1 MKRKIED
8 KKPVLISNFKEMPP
22 MSMSLSTMRW
32 NFTGSW
38 RYLKPYYVHKV
49 SPCHAGCPGGQNV
62 EGWIRL
68 MEEGHYDKAI
78 RLLREE
84 NPFPSITGRVCFHPC
99 ELKCSRAYFD
109 KSVSINNL
117 ERFLSD
123 HANPEY
129 KIKKEEIA
137 ESTGKKVAIIGSGP
151 AGLSCAYHLLRLGYA
166 VEIFEAEKEPGG
178 VLRTGIPE
186 YRLPKD
192 ILAKE
197 IKMLTSAGVKI
208 HTGKRVGKDISY
220 DSLKNYF
227 AVFVATGVHKSKSLG
242 ISGEDTE
249 GVMSGLEYLKKVNL
263 KEKVTTGKKVV
274 VIGGGNTAMDSARV
288 ARRNGAEVIILY
300 RRTRAEMPAW
310 EEEIEEALI
319 EGIVLKELSIP
330 QKVIVKDSKVA
341 GILVQKAKL
350 GEPDASGRRKPE
362 PIEGSEYEIEC
373 DMILSAIGE
382 EIDEEALPDIKI
394 SKGIVQTEKDL
405 STSINNYFAGG
416 DIIDQPHTVIDAIAS
431 GKKAA
436 IAIDCKFRKLN
447 FEDVVKEISVGEW
460 GSVSMQL
467 YREKFVFKIYT
478 SPSVRIS
485 SETVDPKSI
494 NTAYFQP
501 SERSQMNKIPLSERI
516 TGFSEVNTGLNQQQ
530 AMHDISRCFH
540 CGRCTM
546 CDNCYIFCPDNAIS
560 HKKKEFGYNI
570 DYDYCKGCGICVT
583 ECPRNAMGMEKESK
597 L

>member
-1 MKRKIED
+1 MKRNIED
-8 KKPVLISNFKEMPP
+8 KKPVVISSYREMPP
-22 MSMSLSTMRW
+22 MSVSLATMRW
-32 NFTGSW
+32 NLTGSW
-38 RYLKPYYVHKV
+38 RYLKPFYVQKV

-68 MEEGHYDKAI
+68 MEEGHYDEAI

-84 NPFPSITGRVCFHPC
+84 NPFPAITGRVCFHPC

-117 ERFLSD
+117 ERFLAD
-123 HANPEY
+123 HSNLEY
-129 KIKKEEIA
+129 RIKKDEIA
-137 ESTGKKVAIIGSGP
+137 ESTGKKVAIVGSGP
-151 AGLSCAYHLLRLGYA
+151 AGLSCAYHLLRLGYE
-166 VEIFEAEKEPGG
+166 VEIFEAEREPGG
-178 VLRTGIPE
+178 VLRIGIPE

-192 ILAKE
+192 ILARE
-197 IKMLTSAGVKI
+197 IKILTGSGVKI

-242 ISGEDTE
+242 IAGEDAE
-249 GVMSGLEYLKKVNL
+249 GVMSGLLYLKKVNL

-288 ARRNGAEVIILY
+288 AKRNGADVTILY

-310 EEEIEEALI
+310 EEEIEEALT
-319 EGIVLKELSIP
+319 EGVDLMELSIP
-330 QKVIVKDSKVA
+330 KKVLIKDSRVA
-341 GILVQKAKL
+341 GILVQKARL
-350 GEPDASGRRKPE
+350 GEPDASGRRRPE

-382 EIDEEALPDIKI
+382 EIDESSLPDIRT
-394 SKGIVQTEKDL
+394 SKGNVVIGKDL
-405 STSINNYFAGG
+405 STSIKNYFAGG

-436 IAIDCKFRKLN
+436 IAIDCRFRKLN
-447 FEDVVKEISVGEW
+447 FEDVLKEIAIGEW
-460 GSVSMQL
+460 GSISMQI
-467 YREKFVFKIYT
+467 YREKFVFNTYST
-478 SPSVRIS
+478 PSVRVS
-485 SETVDPKSI
+485 TETVDPKSI

-501 SERSQMNKIPLSERI
+501 FDRSTMNKIPLSERKG
-516 TGFSEVNTGLNQQQ
+516 GFAEVNTGLTQQQ

-560 HKKKEFGYNI
+560 HNRKGFGYII

-597 L
+597 I

>member
-1 MKRKIED
+1 MKRDID
-8 KKPVLISNFKEMPP
+8 DRKPVIINSYKEMPP
-22 MSMSLSTMRW
+22 MAMSLSTMRW

-38 RYLKPYYVHKV
+38 RYLRPYHVERV

-68 MEEGHYDKAI
+68 MEEGRFDDAI

-84 NPFPSITGRVCFHPC
+84 NPFPAITGRVCFHPC

-109 KSVSINNL
+109 KAVSINNL

-123 HANPEY
+123 HASPDY

-137 ESTGKKVAIIGSGP
+137 DATNKKVAIVGSGP
-151 AGLSCAYHLLRLGYA
+151 AGLSCAYHLLRLGYD

-178 VLRTGIPE
+178 VLLTGIPE

-192 ILAKE
+192 ILARE

-208 HTGKRVGKDISY
+208 HTRKRLGEDISY
-220 DSLKNYF
+220 DTLKDYF
-227 AVFVATGVHKSKSLG
+227 AVFIAVGVHKSKRLG
-242 ISGEDTE
+242 ISNEDAE
-249 GVMSGLEYLKKVNL
+249 NVMSGLEYLRKVNL
-263 KEKVTTGKKVV
+263 KEKVQTGKKVV
-274 VIGGGNTAMDSARV
+274 VVGGGNTAMDCARV
-288 ARRNGAEVIILY
+288 ARRNGAEVKVIY

-310 EEEIEEALI
+310 EEEIEEAISEGVSIMELI
-319 EGIVLKELSIP
+319 IPKKVLVSG
-330 QKVIVKDSKVA
+330 SKVS
-341 GILVQKAKL
+341 GILVQKARL
-350 GEPDASGRRKPE
+350 GEPDASGRRRPE

-382 EIDEEALPDIKI
+382 EIDERSLPDLKI
-394 SKGIVQTEKDL
+394 SKGNVVTEKDL
-405 STSINNYFAGG
+405 STSIKNFFAGG

-436 IAIDCKFRKLN
+436 IAIDCRYRKLD
-447 FEDVVKEISVGEW
+447 FSEVLKEISVGEW
-460 GSVSMQL
+460 GSLSMQQ
-467 YREKFVFKIYT
+467 YREKFVFKRA
-478 SPSVRIS
+478 SKPSVRIDRA
-485 SETVDPKSI
+485 TVDPKSI

-501 SERSQMNKIPLSERI
+501 SDRFPMNKIPLEDRI
-516 TGFSEVNTGLNQQQ
+516 STMSEVNTGLTLQQ
-530 AMHDISRCFH
+530 ALHEISRCFH

-560 HKKKEFGYNI
+560 HKKGEFGYNI
-570 DYDYCKGCGICVT
+570 DYDYCKGCGICVN

-597 L
+597 I

>member
-1 MKRKIED
+1 MKKRFED
-8 KKPVLISNFKEMPP
+8 KKPVIISNFREMPP

-38 RYLKPYYVHKV
+38 RYLRPYYDHKV

-68 MEEGHYDKAI
+68 MEEGHYEEAI

-109 KSVSINNL
+109 KSVAINNL
-117 ERFLSD
+117 ERFLAD
-123 HANPEY
+123 HTNPDY

-137 ESTGKKVAIIGSGP
+137 GSTGKKVAIVGSGP
-151 AGLSCAYHLLRLGYA
+151 AGLSCAYHLLRLGYE
-166 VEIFEAEKEPGG
+166 VEVFEAEDAPGG
-178 VLRTGIPE
+178 VLRIGIPE
-186 YRLPKD
+186 YRLPKN
-192 ILAKE
+192 ILSRE
-197 IKMLTSAGVKI
+197 IKILTSAGVKI
-208 HTGKRVGKDISY
+208 HTRKRVGKDISY

-227 AVFVATGVHKSKSLG
+227 AVFLATGVHKSRRLG
-242 ISGEDTE
+242 IPNEEAE

-263 KEKVTTGKKVV
+263 KERIFTGKKVIV
-274 VIGGGNTAMDSARV
+274 VGGGNTAMDSARV
-288 ARRNGAEVIILY
+288 ARRSGADVKIIY

-310 EEEIEEALI
+310 EEEIEEAI
-319 EGIVLKELSIP
+319 NEGISILELTIPKKVL
-330 QKVIVKDSKVA
+330 VKDSKVV
-341 GILVQKAKL
+341 GIQVQRAKL
-350 GEPDASGRRKPE
+350 GEPDSSGRRKPE
-362 PIEGSEYEIEC
+362 PIEGSEYDIEC

-382 EIDEEALPDIKI
+382 EIDEDALPEIKI
-394 SKGIVQTEKDL
+394 SKGNVHVSKDL
-405 STSINNYFAGG
+405 STSLKNYFAGG

-436 IAIDCKFRKLN
+436 IAIDCRYRKLD
-447 FEDVVKEISVGEW
+447 FEEVLKEISVGEW
-460 GSVSMQL
+460 GAISML
-467 YREKFVFKIYT
+467 VYREKYVFKNFV
-478 SPSVRIS
+478 SPTVRLS
-485 SETVDPKSI
+485 KETVDPKSI

-501 SERSQMNKIPLSERI
+501 SDRSQMNKISLSERSNS
-516 TGFSEVNTGLNQQQ
+516 FLEVNLGLTQPQ
-530 AMHDISRCFH
+530 AMNDLLRCFH

-560 HKKKEFGYNI
+560 HKKNGFGYDI
-570 DYDYCKGCGICVT
+570 DLDYCKGCGICVT

-597 L
+597 I

>member
-1 MKRKIED
+1 MKKKIED
-8 KKPVLISNFKEMPP
+8 KKPVIISGYKEMPP
-22 MSMSLSTMRW
+22 MAMSLSTMRW

-38 RYLKPYYVHKV
+38 RYLKPYYVNKV

-68 MEEGHYDKAI
+68 MEEGHYDEAI

-99 ELKCSRAYFD
+99 ESKCSRAYFD
-109 KSVSINNL
+109 KSVAINNL
-117 ERFLSD
+117 ERFLAD
-123 HANPEY
+123 HSEPEY
-129 KIKKEEIA
+129 KIKKDEIV
-137 ESTGKKVAIIGSGP
+137 ESTGERVAIVGSGP
-151 AGLSCAYHLLRLGYA
+151 AGLSCAYHLLRLGYD
-166 VEIFEAEKEPGG
+166 VDVFEAEKEAGG
-178 VLRTGIPE
+178 VLRMGIPE
-186 YRLPKD
+186 YRLPKN

-197 IKMLTSAGVKI
+197 IKILTSAGVKI
-208 HTGKRVGKDISY
+208 HTNKRVGKDISY
-220 DSLKNYF
+220 KELKGYF
-227 AVFVATGVHKSKSLG
+227 AVFVATGVHKSKELG
-242 ISGEDTE
+242 IPNENAS

-288 ARRNGAEVIILY
+288 ALRNGADVRIIY

-310 EEEIEEALI
+310 EEEIEEALS
-319 EGIVLKELSIP
+319 EGITILELTIP
-330 QKVIVKDSKVA
+330 KKVIIKDSKVS
-341 GILVQKAKL
+341 GILVQKARL

-382 EIDEEALPDIKI
+382 EIDEGVLPDIKI
-394 SKGIVQTEKDL
+394 SRGNVQITSDL
-405 STSINNYFAGG
+405 ETSIKNYFAGG

-436 IAIDCKFRKLN
+436 IAIDCRFRKLN
-447 FEDVVKEISVGEW
+447 FEEVVKGISVGEW
-460 GSVSMQL
+460 GSVSMQI
-467 YREKFVFKIYT
+467 YREKYIFKRPNN
-478 SPSVRIS
+478 PSIRIS
-485 SETVDPKSI
+485 SETVDPKNI

-501 SERSQMNKIPLSERI
+501 SNRSEMNKIPISERI
-516 TGFSEVNTGLNQQQ
+516 NGFKEVNLGLTKQQ
-530 AMHDISRCFH
+530 ADNDISRCFH

-560 HKKKEFGYNI
+560 HKKDGFGYNI

-597 L
+597 I

>member
-1 MKRKIED
+1 MKKKIED
-8 KKPVLISNFKEMPP
+8 KKPVILSNYKEMPP

-38 RYLKPYYVHKV
+38 RYLKPYYSHRV
-49 SPCHAGCPGGQNV
+49 SPCHAGCPAGENV

-68 MEEGHYDKAI
+68 LEEGHFDKAL
-78 RLLREE
+78 RLFKEE
-84 NPFPSITGRVCFHPC
+84 NPFPAITGRVCFHPC
-99 ELKCSRAYFD
+99 ELKCSRAYYD
-109 KSVSINNL
+109 KSVAINNI

-123 HANPEY
+123 HASSDY

-137 ESTGKKVAIIGSGP
+137 KSTEKKVAIVGSGP
-151 AGLSCAYHLLRLGYA
+151 AGLSCAYHLLRLGYD

-186 YRLPKD
+186 YRLPKYV
-192 ILAKE
+192 LARE
-197 IKMLTSAGVKI
+197 IKVLTQAGVKI
-208 HTGKRVGKDISY
+208 HCLKRVGKDISW
-220 DSLKNYF
+220 DSLKSYF
-227 AVFVATGVHKSKSLG
+227 AVFLATGVHKSKKLG
-242 ISGEDTE
+242 IPNEDAD

-263 KEKVTTGKKVV
+263 KEKVSTGKKVV

-288 ARRNGAEVIILY
+288 AKRNGAEVIIIY
-300 RRTRAEMPAW
+300 RRSRAEMPAW
-310 EEEIEEALI
+310 EEEIEEALM
-319 EGIVLKELSIP
+319 EGVVLKELTIP
-330 QKVIVKDSKVA
+330 KKIILSDSKVS

-362 PIEGSEYEIEC
+362 PIEGSEYEIAC

-382 EIDEEALPDIKI
+382 EIDDSSLPEIKI
-394 SKGIVQTEKDL
+394 SKGNVFVEEDL
-405 STSINNYFAGG
+405 STSIKNYFAGG
-416 DIIDQPHTVIDAIAS
+416 DIIEQPHTVVDAIAS

-436 IAIDCKFRKLN
+436 IAIDCKLRKLN
-447 FEDVVKEISVGEW
+447 FDDVIKEIAIGEC
-460 GSVSMQL
+460 GSISMQF
-467 YREKFVFKIYT
+467 YREKFVFGTHKEL
-478 SPSVRIS
+478 PVKV
-485 SETVDPKSI
+485 EKATVDPKSI
-494 NTAYFQP
+494 NTAYFLP
-501 SERSQMNKIPLSERI
+501 SERSLMNKIHLSDR
-516 TGFSEVNTGLNQQQ
+516 TSSFSEVNLGLTHEQ

-560 HKKKEFGYNI
+560 HKKGEFGYNI

-597 L
+597 I

>member
-1 MKRKIED
+1 MKKRIED
-8 KKPVLISNFKEMPP
+8 KKPVIISSYKEMPP
-22 MSMSLSTMRW
+22 MAMSLSTMRW

-38 RYLKPYYVHKV
+38 RYLKPYYVHRV

-68 MEEGHYDKAI
+68 MEEGHYDEAI

-84 NPFPSITGRVCFHPC
+84 NPFPAITGRVCFHPC
-99 ELKCSRAYFD
+99 ELKCSRAYYD

-123 HANPEY
+123 HASPDY

-137 ESTGKKVAIIGSGP
+137 EPTGKKVAIVGSGP
-151 AGLSCAYHLLRLGYA
+151 AGLSCAYHLLRLGYE
-166 VEIFEAEKEPGG
+166 VEIFEAEKEAGG
-178 VLRTGIPE
+178 VLRIGIPE
-186 YRLPKD
+186 YRLPKKV
-192 ILAKE
+192 LAKE
-197 IKMLTSAGVKI
+197 IRLLTSSGVKI
-208 HTGKRVGKDISY
+208 HTGKRVGKDVSY
-220 DSLKNYF
+220 ESLKNYF
-227 AVFVATGVHKSKSLG
+227 AVFVATGVHKSKKLG
-242 ISGEDTE
+242 IAGEDAV
-249 GVMSGLEYLKKVNL
+249 GVMSGLEYLKRINL
-263 KEKVTTGKKVV
+263 KDKVSTGKNVV

-288 ARRNGAEVIILY
+288 ARRNGANVKILY

-310 EEEIEEALI
+310 EEEIEEAISEGVSIYELI
-319 EGIVLKELSIP
+319 IP
-330 QKVIVKDSKVA
+330 KKVIVKDSKVS

-362 PIEGSEYEIEC
+362 PIEGSDYEIEC

-382 EIDEEALPDIKI
+382 EIDETSLPELKI
-394 SKGIVQTEKDL
+394 SKGVVQTSKEL
-405 STSINNYFAGG
+405 CTSLNNYFAGG

-436 IAIDCKFRKLN
+436 IAIDCRYRKLK
-447 FEDVVKEISVGEW
+447 FEDVLKEISVGEW
-460 GSVSMQL
+460 GSVSMQI
-467 YREKFVFKIYT
+467 YRAKYVFKNFDV
-478 SPSVRIS
+478 SSVRLS
-485 SETVDPKSI
+485 SETVDPKNI
-494 NTAYFQP
+494 NTAYFMP
-501 SERSQMNKIPLSERI
+501 SDRSKMSKIPLSDRI
-516 TGFSEVNTGLNQQQ
+516 SGMSEVNIGLTQQQ

-560 HKKKEFGYNI
+560 HKKSEFGYNI

-597 L
+597 I

>member
-1 MKRKIED
+1 MKKRIED
-8 KKPVLISNFKEMPP
+8 KKPVIISSYKEMPP
-22 MSMSLSTMRW
+22 MAMSLSTMRW

-38 RYLKPYYVHKV
+38 RYLKPYYVHRV

-68 MEEGHYDKAI
+68 MEEGHYDEAI

-84 NPFPSITGRVCFHPC
+84 NPFPAITGRVCFHPC
-99 ELKCSRAYFD
+99 ELKCSRAYYD

-123 HANPEY
+123 HASPDY

-137 ESTGKKVAIIGSGP
+137 EPTGKKVAIVGSGP
-151 AGLSCAYHLLRLGYA
+151 AGLSCAYHLLRLGYE
-166 VEIFEAEKEPGG
+166 VEIFEAEKEAGG
-178 VLRTGIPE
+178 VLRIGIPE
-186 YRLPKD
+186 YRLPKKV
-192 ILAKE
+192 LAKE
-197 IKMLTSAGVKI
+197 IRLLTSSGVKI
-208 HTGKRVGKDISY
+208 HTGKRVGKDVSY
-220 DSLKNYF
+220 ESLKNYF
-227 AVFVATGVHKSKSLG
+227 AVFVATGVHKSKKLG
-242 ISGEDTE
+242 IAGEDAV
-249 GVMSGLEYLKKVNL
+249 GVMSGLEYLKRINL
-263 KEKVTTGKKVV
+263 KDKVSTGKNVV

-288 ARRNGAEVIILY
+288 ARRNGANVKILY

-310 EEEIEEALI
+310 EEEIEEAISEGVSIYELI
-319 EGIVLKELSIP
+319 IP
-330 QKVIVKDSKVA
+330 KKVIVKDSKVS

-362 PIEGSEYEIEC
+362 PIEGSDYEIEC

-382 EIDEEALPDIKI
+382 EIDETSLPELKI
-394 SKGIVQTEKDL
+394 SKGVVQTSKEL
-405 STSINNYFAGG
+405 CTSLNNYFAGG

-436 IAIDCKFRKLN
+436 IAIDCRYRKLK
-447 FEDVVKEISVGEW
+447 FEDVLKEISVGEW
-460 GSVSMQL
+460 GSVSMQI
-467 YREKFVFKIYT
+467 YRAKYVFKNFDV
-478 SPSVRIS
+478 PSVRLS
-485 SETVDPKSI
+485 SETVDPKNI
-494 NTAYFQP
+494 NTAYFTP
-501 SERSQMNKIPLSERI
+501 SDRSKMSKIPLSDRI
-516 TGFSEVNTGLNQQQ
+516 SGMSEVNIGLTQQQ

-560 HKKKEFGYNI
+560 HKKSEFGYNI

-597 L
+597 I